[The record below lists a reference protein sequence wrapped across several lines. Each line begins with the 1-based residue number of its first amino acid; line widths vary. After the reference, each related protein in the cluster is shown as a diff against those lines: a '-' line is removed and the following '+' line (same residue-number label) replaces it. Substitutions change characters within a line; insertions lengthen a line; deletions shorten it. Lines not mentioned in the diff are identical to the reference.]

1 MNKHILLSF
10 FFFSSGFMLNA
21 QCPLTYTI
29 LHTQAEVNA
38 FPSDCSYLNVR
49 LDIGEFGVASDI
61 TDLTPLNQLT
71 GCSNKIY
78 IWFNP
83 QLTSLNGLE
92 NLSEV
97 LQDFTIQENHALT
110 DLTGLEGLQMA
121 EGLLKIEDNNSLQT
135 LNGLTAGG
143 VLTHVESLVVIEN
156 DNLTDMG
163 SVFDNLQTVDE
174 YVYIQDNASLPTLN
188 TMNNLTYIGWY
199 LNIENLPA
207 LTVLNAFNSL
217 QSVGT
222 AVGAPANAKDF
233 EVINCAQLSTL
244 NDFSSLSDLGRNF
257 ELSGNPSLTEIS
269 FPSLTTVHGEMSIS
283 FNAAL
288 TSLINLGSFDLLAG
302 PLTIVNN
309 ANLPECEAFGIC
321 SYLGVIPPKSVSIGN
336 NDPGCNNRTEIE
348 TACGL
353 LPVKLITFHGKE
365 YNDDVLLNWQTASEE
380 NNDYFQVEHSADGSV
395 FKPIGKVA
403 GNGTT
408 AVLNNYSF
416 HHTQP
421 SKGGNFYRLR
431 QVDFDGQY
439 AYSSIVHV
447 ETARGFDVEIYP
459 NPSTGYVK
467 LRGELSEGT
476 ARLTDITGR
485 LILERQLPDENLID
499 LTQQPEGVYLV
510 EIQMGNERVIKRV
523 VKE

>member
-1 MNKHILLSF
+1 MNKHFPLSLLLVSIAF
-10 FFFSSGFMLNA
+10 ALNA
-21 QCPLTYTI
+21 QCPSTWLI
-29 LHTQAEVNA
+29 LNTQAEVNA
-38 FPSDCSYLNVR
+38 FPSNCSYLNVR
-49 LDIGEFGVASDI
+49 LDIGAFGGASDI

-92 NLSEV
+92 NLTEV

-110 DLTGLEGLQMA
+110 DLTGLEGLQMT

-143 VLTHVESLVVIEN
+143 VLTHVESLVIIEN
-156 DNLTDMG
+156 DELTDLG
-163 SVFDNLQTVDE
+163 NVFDNLQTVDE

-188 TMNNLTYIGWY
+188 TMNNLTSIGWY
-199 LNIENLPA
+199 LNIENLPE
-207 LTVLNAFNSL
+207 LTALNAFNSL
-217 QSVGT
+217 QTVGM

-233 EVINCAQLSTL
+233 EVINCPELQTLHDFNGLSE
-244 NDFSSLSDLGRNF
+244 LGRNF
-257 ELSGNPSLTEIS
+257 ELSGNTSLTEMS
-269 FPSLTTVHGEMSIS
+269 FPSLTIVHGEMSIS

-288 TSLINLGSFDLLAG
+288 TSLTGLGDFDLPAG

-309 ANLPECEAFGIC
+309 ANLPECEALGLC
-321 SYLGVIPPKSVSIGN
+321 EYLDVIPLKPATINN
-336 NDPGCNNRTEIE
+336 NDPGCLSRTEVVA
-348 TACGL
+348 ACAL
-353 LPVKLITFHGKE
+353 LPVKLIAFHGKE
-365 YNDDVLLNWQTASEE
+365 HDDDVLLNWQTASEE
-380 NNDYFQVEHSADGSV
+380 NNDYFQVEHSTDGSV
-395 FKPIGKVA
+395 FKPVGKVA

-408 AVLNNYSF
+408 AVLSNYSF

-421 SKGGNFYRLR
+421 SKGGNFYRLK

-439 AYSSIVHV
+439 AYSNIVHV
-447 ETARGFDVEIYP
+447 ETARGFDVEVYP

-467 LRGELSEGT
+467 LRGELAEGI

-485 LILERQLPDENLID
+485 LILEKQLPDQNLID

-510 EIQMGNERVIKRV
+510 EIQTGNERVIKRV